1 MRSLTHVTLSLALAS
16 SALLISCLAAEGRSV
31 KVPQSV
37 YEKLDA
43 KQQAELADQ
52 MRDIGVI
59 GSSDTLEPERTDR
72 RFPPLIAGKIGML
85 AGGMICKYV
94 VDADREERFAACA
107 KRTPAEARKDCE
119 NKVKAS
125 ADGVGKLCDLIQLKF

>member
-1 MRSLTHVTLSLALAS
+1 MKSLLLPLAVALALCPIAVQ
-16 SALLISCLAAEGRSV
+16 ARAV

-37 YEKLDA
+37 YDQLDA
-43 KQQAELADQ
+43 KQKAELADQ

-59 GSSDTLEPERTDR
+59 SGGDTLEPEATER

-107 KRTPAEARKDCE
+107 KRTPDAARKDCE
-119 NKVKAS
+119 DKVKAS